1 LCRRGVTALGEV
13 CVALAFG
20 RVDRVVVAVL
30 DIQTAD
36 ATVHLTDNVMLPA
49 AD

>member
-1 LCRRGVTALGEV
+1 MGEV
-13 CVALAFG
+13 GVALAFG
-20 RVDRVVVAVL
+20 RVVVVVL
-30 DIQTAD
+30 DIQTAN

>member
-1 LCRRGVTALGEV
+1 
-13 CVALAFG
+13 LAFG

-30 DIQTAD
+30 DIQTAN
-36 ATVHLTDNVMLPA
+36 AMVHLTDNVMLPA